1 MQREQEKEE
10 KKDCASAH
18 PPYATLKA
26 VGALRRSTNTQID
39 RNAINIISLTDRQL
53 QMQRQLAT
61 ATCDASEAV
70 TCSTGYAALK
80 SELLPLVAGGG
91 E

>member
-1 MQREQEKEE
+1 MQREKEE
-10 KKDCASAH
+10 GKKKDS
-18 PPYATLKA
+18 PYATLKA

-39 RNAINIISLTDRQL
+39 RNAINTISLTDRQL

-80 SELLPLVAGGG
+80 SELLPLVAEGG